1 MSFQARLI
9 LEDFGGAVSGGARGG
24 LGGFVGEARNAW
36 LLQGA
41 NFNQGL
47 QAGFIGGGV
56 GLAGGA
62 LWEDLPEELWIT
74 EMAKSGPKNG

>member
-1 MSFQARLI
+1 VSFQARLI

-62 LWEDLPEELWIT
+62 LLGGLTRGIMDYR
-74 EMAKSGPKNG
+74 NGQKWS